1 MNLILYIVAFFEGF
15 TTLSVEIMS
24 IRNSIAIVGSNSIS
38 TSIILGIIL
47 LALSYGYYRG
57 GVFASKNNPEIIK
70 RKIYI
75 NLLIASIFY
84 TFVSFPFENLFLSYL
99 LSLNIGYFLPIFIGV
114 SVLFILPVFLAS
126 QTIPLL
132 SELIDDDKKA
142 VIIGK
147 LLFFSTVGS
156 FLGSVVTSLIFFS
169 YIGVEKAIVVN
180 GIILAILALVTY
192 LQFDKKAISAK
203 WIFFN
208 FLYIG
213 ILLGLFFFDFSR
225 FWPKNTVYSYSSEY
239 NDITVL
245 DDNTT
250 RLFMMNGSHSSG
262 IDVATGKSYFGYIQ
276 KITDIIDQEKP
287 KKILII
293 GAAGFSLPQDIAK
306 RDYVEKVDVCDIDG
320 SLDVIAEKY
329 FLHEKLHPKIIFYK
343 ESARYF
349 VNEKIRNNEKY
360 DFIFIDAYN
369 GKISIPS
376 ELLTKDFFDSIKKI
390 SSGSVSMNVILDVA
404 RESMFFKKLSNTL
417 LSSFGK
423 FYHKGVSGIGISFY
437 DNFIYINHP
446 SQNYIELNTYPYI
459 WLYSDNQNTL
469 EIDKYNLFYTQHL
482 N

>member
-192 LQFDKKAISAK
+192 LQFDKKIISAK
-203 WIFFN
+203 
-208 FLYIG
+208 
-213 ILLGLFFFDFSR
+213 
-225 FWPKNTVYSYSSEY
+225 
-239 NDITVL
+239 
-245 DDNTT
+245 
-250 RLFMMNGSHSSG
+250 
-262 IDVATGKSYFGYIQ
+262 
-276 KITDIIDQEKP
+276 
-287 KKILII
+287 
-293 GAAGFSLPQDIAK
+293 
-306 RDYVEKVDVCDIDG
+306 
-320 SLDVIAEKY
+320 
-329 FLHEKLHPKIIFYK
+329 
-343 ESARYF
+343 
-349 VNEKIRNNEKY
+349 
-360 DFIFIDAYN
+360 
-369 GKISIPS
+369 
-376 ELLTKDFFDSIKKI
+376 
-390 SSGSVSMNVILDVA
+390 
-404 RESMFFKKLSNTL
+404 
-417 LSSFGK
+417 
-423 FYHKGVSGIGISFY
+423 
-437 DNFIYINHP
+437 
-446 SQNYIELNTYPYI
+446 
-459 WLYSDNQNTL
+459 
-469 EIDKYNLFYTQHL
+469 
-482 N
+482 

>member
-1 MNLILYIVAFFEGF
+1 MNFIFYIVAFLEGF

-57 GVFASKNNPEIIK
+57 GVFASRNKPETIK

-84 TFVSFPFENLFLSYL
+84 TFVSFPLENLLLGYL

-142 VIIGK
+142 VVIGK

-156 FLGSVVTSLIFFS
+156 FMGSVVTSLIFFS
-169 YIGVEKAIVVN
+169 YIGVEKSIVVN
-180 GIILAILALVTY
+180 GIILAVLALVTY
-192 LQFDKKAISAK
+192 HQFDKKTISTK

-208 FLYIG
+208 LLYVW
-213 ILLGLFFFDFSR
+213 ILLSVFFLDFSK
-225 FWPKNTVYSYSSEY
+225 FWSKNIVFSYSSEY
-239 NDITVL
+239 NDIKVI
-245 DDNTT
+245 DNKIT

-287 KKILII
+287 KKLLII

-306 RDYVEKVDVCDIDG
+306 RDYVERVDVCDIDG

-329 FLHEKLHPKIIFYK
+329 FLQEKLHSKIVFYK

-349 VNEKIRNNEKY
+349 VNEKIRKNEKY

-404 RESMFFKKLSNTL
+404 RESIFSKKLSNTL
-417 LSSFGK
+417 LSSFGE
-423 FYHKGVSGIGISFY
+423 FYNKRVKDFGTNFY
-437 DNFIYINHP
+437 DNYLYINKP
-446 SQNYIELNTYPYI
+446 LQDYIPLNTYPYI
-459 WLYSDNQNTL
+459 WIYSDNLNTL
-469 EIDKYNLFYTQHL
+469 EIDKYNLFYTQKQ